1 MNKYELIKKIEDF
14 APLETQEKWDCSG
27 WGVVVNRGVN
37 GGSTNE
43 IHKVLFALTVTTKVF
58 AQALKLGCDL
68 IISHHPL
75 FYVPLEYK
83 KIDIYCAHTNFDKA
97 IGGTTDLLLSALN
110 FEGKPY
116 NDFVRI
122 VELENEMSVDFL
134 KVKLLQIS
142 PRLRVVN
149 NNETKFIK
157 TIGFCAGSGSEFISE
172 TPCDA
177 FVTGDVKFHTAV
189 ETNKVI
195 FDIGHFESEIF
206 AVKKLKSLTGLNDRE
221 GIIADEKSPFI

>member
-1 MNKYELIKKIEDF
+1 MITKSFPHFPQPLLILLKYINNK
-14 APLETQEKWDCSG
+14 
-27 WGVVVNRGVN
+27 
-37 GGSTNE
+37 
-43 IHKVLFALTVTTKVF
+43 
-58 AQALKLGCDL
+58 
-68 IISHHPL
+68 
-75 FYVPLEYK
+75 
-83 KIDIYCAHTNFDKA
+83 
-97 IGGTTDLLLSALN
+97 
-110 FEGKPY
+110 
-116 NDFVRI
+116 
-122 VELENEMSVDFL
+122 
-134 KVKLLQIS
+134 
-142 PRLRVVN
+142 
-149 NNETKFIK
+149 TKFIK